1 MPKLKVGTVFPTDAE
16 DAQIRAGIV
25 ADPDTYEV
33 TSAEDWTRMRPLG
46 RPKATSPKVSVTIRY
61 SAEVLKWWSFSKRQ
75 VMAGKPAWTRCCVS
89 MSRSTRQHEI
99 KGRSRF

>member
-16 DAQIRAGIV
+16 DAQIRAGIA
-25 ADPDTYEV
+25 ADPDTYEA

-61 SAEVLKWWSFSKRQ
+61 SAEVVEFFKASGDGWQ
-75 VMAGKPAWTRCCVS
+75 TRMDVVL
-89 MSRSTRQHEI
+89 REYVTQH
-99 KGRSRF
+99 KAA

>member
-61 SAEVLKWWSFSKRQ
+61 SAEVVEFFKASGDGWQ
-75 VMAGKPAWTRCCVS
+75 TRMDAVL
-89 MSRSTRQHEI
+89 REYVTQH
-99 KGRSRF
+99 KAA

>member
-16 DAQIRAGIV
+16 DAQIRAGIA

-61 SAEVLKWWSFSKRQ
+61 SAEVVEFFKASGDGWQ
-75 VMAGKPAWTRCCVS
+75 TRMDAVL
-89 MSRSTRQHEI
+89 REYVTQH
-99 KGRSRF
+99 KAA